1 MTIVDRQPVPL
12 HHVDRFFIG
21 GAWVEPTSDAVIDV
35 IDPATEE
42 RFLRVPGASPADVAR
57 AVAAARAPSTEV
69 RGPPSATPSAPTTCA
84 SWERRWRT
92 GRRISDRSGPGS
104 PARSTRR
111 RVAAGQFAGM
121 PFDAYAALADTFPF
135 EERAQP
141 TMGGVFGLLVREP
154 VGVVGAIIPWN
165 APLSLISHK
174 IGPALL
180 AGCTVVLKLSP
191 EAPGEGYLVAEAAEA
206 IGLPPGVLNVIT
218 AERDVSELLVRD
230 PGVDKITFTGSTA
243 TGRRIASLCGERIA
257 RCTLELGGKS
267 AAVILDDADL
277 EAAAETLA
285 RSECFLAGQ
294 VCSSLTRIV
303 VSEHRHDE
311 FVDALAAAFSAV
323 QVGDPFDPSTQIGPL
338 TSARQ
343 RDRVEGYI
351 AKGIEEGATLVTGGG
366 RPGHLDRGWFVEP
379 TVFSR
384 VDNAST
390 IAQEEIFGP
399 VLGVI
404 PAADEDDMVAIAND
418 TIYGLNA
425 SVFTRE
431 ADRARDVARRLRSG
445 TVGHNA
451 WRPTSASLSAGSS
464 SRASAARVAGRVCCP
479 SSRPRPSFSK
489 RCRAGTSPDW
499 RHRRRLTSAGTRGL
513 MAGGERGPGLVE
525 TSGPAGGARGGGSD
539 HRAQRRHDRRRLRSH
554 EAGRGAVLAPA
565 AAVPVA
571 PSRIPA
577 RPEPARGHRHDA
589 RDRPHRGR
597 DAGEPLLRQLPRDA
611 RPRRRVHSRPSGT
624 PEKHESGPHGWL
636 RPRLPRD

>member
-1 MTIVDRQPVPL
+1 MTIVDRRPVPL
-12 HHVDRFFIG
+12 RHVDRLFIG
-21 GAWVEPTSDAVIDV
+21 GAWVDPTSDAGIDV

-42 RFLRVPGASPADVAR
+42 RFLRVPAASEADVAR
-57 AVAAARAPSTEV
+57 AVDAARAAFD
-69 RGPPSATPSAPTTCA
+69 RGPWPTLSHGA
-84 SWERRWRT
+84 RADYLRQLGKAVAERAEDLGQIWPRE
-92 GRRISDRSGPGS
+92 SG
-104 PARSTRR
+104 ALYTTA
-111 RVAAGQFAGM
+111 VAAGQFAAM
-121 PFDAYAALADTFPF
+121 PFDAYADLADTFPF

-141 TMGGVFGLLVREP
+141 TMGGAFGLLVREP

-206 IGLPPGVLNVIT
+206 IGLPAGVLNVIT
-218 AERDVSELLVRD
+218 AEREESESLVRH

-243 TGRRIASLCGERIA
+243 TGRRIAALCGERIA

-277 EAAAETLA
+277 QQAAATLA

-303 VSEHRHDE
+303 VGRDRHDE
-311 FVDALAAAFSAV
+311 FVAALADTFSSV
-323 QVGDPFDPSTQIGPL
+323 QVGDPFDPATQLGPL

-351 AKGIEEGATLVTGGG
+351 AAGVKEGATLVTGGG

-379 TVFSR
+379 TVFAG

-399 VLGVI
+399 VLSVI
-404 PAADEDDMVAIAND
+404 PAADEDAMVDIAND

-425 SVFTRE
+425 SVFTP
-431 ADRARDVARRLRSG
+431 DVARARQVAGRLRSG

-451 WRPTSASLSAGSS
+451 WRTDFGMAFGGFKQSGI
-464 SRASAARVAGRVCCP
+464 GREGG
-479 SSRPRPSFSK
+479 K
-489 RCRAGTSPDW
+489 E
-499 RHRRRLTSAGTRGL
+499 GL
-513 MAGGERGPGLVE
+513 MHFLE
-525 TSGPAGGARGGGSD
+525 TKTVILEEVPEGY
-539 HRAQRRHDRRRLRSH
+539 
-554 EAGRGAVLAPA
+554 AP
-565 AAVPVA
+565 
-571 PSRIPA
+571 
-577 RPEPARGHRHDA
+577 
-589 RDRPHRGR
+589 
-597 DAGEPLLRQLPRDA
+597 
-611 RPRRRVHSRPSGT
+611 
-624 PEKHESGPHGWL
+624 
-636 RPRLPRD
+636 